1 MSSDYSF
8 LVVPRNSGYSTSA
21 LSFELFLCAVAFVAV
36 FGFWLAPGGLAWALS
51 KPRAGVQAKTG
62 AIPGPSGLP
71 ILGLLFA
78 FTGSLTHRVLAKLA
92 QSCKAVRLMAFSIG
106 FTRFI
111 ISSDPETAKDILSS
125 SAFADRPVKESAYEL
140 LFHRAMG
147 FAPYG
152 EYWRNLRRI
161 SATYLFSPKR
171 IAGFGE
177 FRRDIGLQMVGQVKD
192 LMEKNGVV
200 ELKKVLHFGSLNNV
214 MMSVF
219 GRSYDFGE
227 NGGGGDGFELEGL
240 VSEGYELLGIFNWS
254 DHFPLLGWFDFQG
267 VRKRCRELVAKVN
280 VFVGKIVE
288 EHKQRRA
295 ENGGGAVADDG
306 SGDFVDVLLD
316 LENEN
321 KLSDSDMIA
330 VLWEM
335 IFRGT
340 DTVAILLEWIIA
352 RMVLHPD
359 IQAKAQSEIDMV
371 IGTARS
377 VSDSDLPNLPYLQ
390 AIIKETLR
398 MHPPGP
404 LLSWA
409 RLAIHDTHVGD
420 HFIPAGTTAMVNMW
434 AITHDERLWSE
445 PNEFKPERF
454 VEEDVAIM
462 GSDLRL
468 APFGSG
474 RRVCPGKAMGIATVQ
489 LWLAQLLQSFK
500 WVATDV
506 GVDLSEVL
514 KLSMEMKQPL
524 ACKAI
529 ARQEV

>member
-1 MSSDYSF
+1 MSLEHFSLF
-8 LVVPRNSGYSTSA
+8 LPTASSLTV
-21 LSFELFLCAVAFVAV
+21 ELFLGFVSLAAFTL
-36 FGFWLAPGGLAWALS
+36 WLSPGGLAWALS
-51 KPRAGVQAKTG
+51 KAQPKS
-62 AIPGPSGLP
+62 AIPGPTGLP
-71 ILGLLFA
+71 ILGLVFA
-78 FTGSLTHRVLAKLA
+78 FTSSLTHRLLSTLAK
-92 QSCKAVRLMAFSIG
+92 SYDAVKLMAFSVG
-106 FTRFI
+106 MTRFI
-111 ISSDPETAKDILSS
+111 ISSDPDTAKEILNSPV
-125 SAFADRPVKESAYEL
+125 FANRPIKESAYEL
-140 LFHRAMG
+140 LFNRAMG

-161 SATYLFSPKR
+161 SATHLFSPKR
-171 IAGFGE
+171 INGFGPGRKE
-177 FRRDIGLQMVGQVKD
+177 IGLKMVNEIKG
-192 LMEKNGVV
+192 LMVEKGVV
-200 ELKKVLHFGSLNNV
+200 DVKRVLHFGSLNNV

-219 GRSYDFGE
+219 GRCYEFG
-227 NGGGGDGFELEGL
+227 GKDGADDGLELEGL
-240 VSEGYELLGIFNWS
+240 VSEGYELLGMFNWS
-254 DHFPLLGWFDFQG
+254 DHFPFLCWLDLQG
-267 VRKRCRELVAKVN
+267 VRRRCRELVGRVN
-280 VFVGKIVE
+280 VFVGKIIE
-288 EHKQRRA
+288 EHRLKRA
-295 ENGGGAVADDG
+295 ENGGGEGGDES

-316 LENEN
+316 LESEN

-359 IQAKAQSEIDMV
+359 IQAKAQSEIDTV
-371 IGTARS
+371 VGTTRP

-390 AIIKETLR
+390 AIVKETLR

-409 RLAIHDTHVGD
+409 RLAIHDTHIAG

-434 AITHDERLWSE
+434 AITHDERVWAE

-454 VEEDVAIM
+454 MEEDVPIM

-474 RRVCPGKAMGIATVQ
+474 RRVCPGKAMGLATVQ
-489 LWLAQLLQSFK
+489 LWLAQLVQSLK
-500 WVATDV
+500 WVAADS

-514 KLSMEMKQPL
+514 KLSMEMKHPL
-524 ACKAI
+524 VCKAV
-529 ARQEV
+529 ARVS